1 MLIGDLLEQINE
13 LMKLTGWENDLK
25 ELIEGCT
32 GKTDLIKTLN
42 NDNESQTTPKDPS
55 LTTSSTSKVA
65 KDSVN
70 DELTKQLNEL
80 KLTENDT

>member
-42 NDNESQTTPKDPS
+42 NESQTTPKDPS

-80 KLTENDT
+80 KLTENNT